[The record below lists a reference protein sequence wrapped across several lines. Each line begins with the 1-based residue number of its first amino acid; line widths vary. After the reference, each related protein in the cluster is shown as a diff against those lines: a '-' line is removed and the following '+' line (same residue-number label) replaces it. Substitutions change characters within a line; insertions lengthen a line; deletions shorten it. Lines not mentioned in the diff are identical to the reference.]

1 MAIELLGGKIGSKEP
16 VHPNDDVNM
25 GQSSDD
31 TFPTAWMDVVKT
43 GRIHLMDAV
52 PLAVEQEWLGWAHQI
67 RDMLAHIRLELAAG
81 ETASAPGS
89 ARHRISA
96 VRSPS

>member
-1 MAIELLGGKIGSKEP
+1 VAIELLGGKIGSKEP

-43 GRIHLMDAV
+43 RRIHL
-52 PLAVEQEWLGWAHQI
+52 WTRCH
-67 RDMLAHIRLELAAG
+67 
-81 ETASAPGS
+81 
-89 ARHRISA
+89 
-96 VRSPS
+96 